1 MGKLAYRCVLILIVA
16 ATGTIINLPGPLA
29 SVIRVAAIP
38 AILVTSVLILLRGSV
53 RRLNSYYWALLAFF
67 LWRILSYTW
76 SVAPAETLAGFDR
89 IFPEVVISLLVWETC
104 RTREQTDGALQA
116 FVLGGYILVISL
128 AYNFAIGA
136 TSEDADRVAAGGF
149 NPDDFLYLIPVP
161 IAWYLATKA
170 GTKNTVLS
178 WLNYGYLLVAPMGI
192 IFTAGRAAFV
202 VALPIYAYILL
213 SGRKAKAS
221 VKFVFTL
228 CAVTLVFVLLN
239 LGVES
244 KLSRLETTITN
255 PSAAS
260 DWGGALNGRDYLW
273 AIAIKEFGQHPLFG
287 TGATTF
293 GYFSATTPAVTTI
306 REPDNNGLPAHN
318 TYLSILSETGM
329 IGLFS
334 FVMLI
339 GITIRAALQAT
350 DRELRSA
357 FMVAIVAMLIGIST
371 LTYEDHIGIWL
382 LLTLIIGS
390 SLAADGAIDRT
401 NQAYLPG
408 SVGQELMTP
417 LSDRRISRY

>member
-1 MGKLAYRCVLILIVA
+1 M
-16 ATGTIINLPGPLA
+16 
-29 SVIRVAAIP
+29 
-38 AILVTSVLILLRGSV
+38 
-53 RRLNSYYWALLAFF
+53 
-67 LWRILSYTW
+67 
-76 SVAPAETLAGFDR
+76 
-89 IFPEVVISLLVWETC
+89 
-104 RTREQTDGALQA
+104 
-116 FVLGGYILVISL
+116 
-128 AYNFAIGA
+128 
-136 TSEDADRVAAGGF
+136 
-149 NPDDFLYLIPVP
+149 
-161 IAWYLATKA
+161 
-170 GTKNTVLS
+170 
-178 WLNYGYLLVAPMGI
+178 
-192 IFTAGRAAFV
+192 
-202 VALPIYAYILL
+202 
-213 SGRKAKAS
+213 
-221 VKFVFTL
+221 